1 MKTVKTSPEQVLALW
16 EKNFQKLS
24 PKHQR
29 DFKSHSITQKLCEYE
44 LFQIQA
50 GMELGNRPYL
60 SELLYQVQQYGK
72 KTRREIEE
80 CYESRRREELH
91 RAEIAEW
98 KARYGNIKFEPKR
111 PKLIPNPH
119 IAKYD
124 KYICSSRVTHGRK
137 DECRCRVTA

>member
-1 MKTVKTSPEQVLALW
+1 MNTLKTTPEQILTLW

-50 GMELGNRPYL
+50 GMELGNHPYL
-60 SELLYQVQQYGK
+60 PELLYQVQQYGK
-72 KTRREIEE
+72 KTRKEVEW
-80 CYESRRREELH
+80 CYESRRKRELH

-98 KARYGNIKFEPKR
+98 KAKYGNIKFEPKR
-111 PKLIPNPH
+111 PKLVLNPNT
-119 IAKYD
+119 AKYD

-137 DECRCRVTA
+137 DECRCRVAA

>member
-1 MKTVKTSPEQVLALW
+1 MNTLKTTPEQILILW

-44 LFQIQA
+44 LFQIKA
-50 GMELGNRPYL
+50 GMELGKCPYL
-60 SELLYQVQQYGK
+60 PDLLYQVQQYGK
-72 KTRREIEE
+72 KTRKEVEW
-80 CYESRRREELH
+80 CYELLRQQELH

-98 KARYGNIKFEPKR
+98 KAKYGNIKFEPKR
-111 PKLIPNPH
+111 PKLVPNPNTS
-119 IAKYD
+119 KYD

-137 DECRCRVTA
+137 DECRCRVAA